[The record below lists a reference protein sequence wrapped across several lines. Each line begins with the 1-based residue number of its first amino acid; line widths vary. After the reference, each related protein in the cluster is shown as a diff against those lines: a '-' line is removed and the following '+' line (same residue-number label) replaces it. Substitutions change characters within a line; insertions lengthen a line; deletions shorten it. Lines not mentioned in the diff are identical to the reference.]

1 MAILAHLEARRDHVN
16 AHLIQSQSMEGLII
30 ALEAI
35 QTLVIALQT
44 LFQVMKNQKQD
55 SIYVV
60 NFILYKT
67 FMSYFVQATNIIT
80 ACRNNVGSFEK
91 WCLGSDCRCYK
102 FTLGGSRT
110 WGAARAECQNDR
122 TSWETNQL

>member
-60 NFILYKT
+60 NFLYTKL
-67 FMSYFVQATNIIT
+67 S
-80 ACRNNVGSFEK
+80 
-91 WCLGSDCRCYK
+91 
-102 FTLGGSRT
+102 
-110 WGAARAECQNDR
+110 
-122 TSWETNQL
+122 